1 MNLYL
6 IFMIIGIVESLQFIR
21 KWEAIINICFLFK
34 VVLEEAEE
42 EAAGA
47 SEEAEEAAD
56 SEVSVTRDVFK
67 QLEL

>member
-42 EAAGA
+42 EVGA
-47 SEEAEEAAD
+47 SEEEEEVAD